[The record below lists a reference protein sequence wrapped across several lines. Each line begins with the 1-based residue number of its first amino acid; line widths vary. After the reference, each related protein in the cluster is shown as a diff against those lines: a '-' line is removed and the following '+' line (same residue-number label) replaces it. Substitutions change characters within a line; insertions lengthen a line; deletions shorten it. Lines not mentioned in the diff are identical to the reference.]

1 MNQVNKKDTSHENNL
16 RRRGRSSSVA
26 DLHASRI
33 SAEFTKSKFMEI
45 HDKKISELL
54 GYDEKQYALSR
65 YLRMKNKLG
74 LNYLKPEVEGLGNEK
89 DQVQLTIQ
97 DQKKKLIYDK
107 EEITIMKMQ
116 NNEYRRMIAE
126 LEQDKTEVKNK

>member
-1 MNQVNKKDTSHENNL
+1 MD
-16 RRRGRSSSVA
+16 
-26 DLHASRI
+26 
-33 SAEFTKSKFMEI
+33 I
-45 HDKKISELL
+45 HDKKIGELL
-54 GYDEKQYALSR
+54 GYDEKQHALSR

-74 LNYLKPEVEGLGNEK
+74 LNYLKPEVEGLGAER
-89 DQVQLTIQ
+89 DQVQLAIQ

-126 LEQDKTEVKNK
+126 LEQDNKEIKNK